1 MWGGNPCER
10 GKSINQRGRPSCSS
24 LLGVSGS
31 PAPPP
36 IRAEAVEALC
46 DWPSLPH
53 LGLTIVSCQ
62 KWLRRGDN
70 SEVGSLVAVVG

>member
-1 MWGGNPCER
+1 MREEKVSTR
-10 GKSINQRGRPSCSS
+10 EEGRLSCSS

-36 IRAEAVEALC
+36 IRAKAVEALC